1 MTTPILPI
9 SAWVPVTTQRL
20 RVPQVLWTS
29 PEARSAGFDPAQVY
43 CCPKD
48 YEAADSYTD
57 ETRQEGADR
66 YGGIGIGNAGGS
78 GRCSSFVNGL
88 QTKGVGVTPLVGPG
102 ADRFHSSGTLMLV
115 EAATEAV
122 FAGAYQAALPFGAVP
137 VHAVV
142 ATGGEYLREL
152 THDSQAR
159 CLRALAIRPLVARP
173 AHFMRNVLHPSG
185 RLPMGPAAKGWSV
198 DAVRTKQALTLLA
211 ANLKQTLALQTP
223 DSDEIATLDAG
234 LREVVRRF
242 AWQCAAGFAKRLPH
256 GTLGCSNIALSGAYL
271 DFGLSNF
278 VPAYRRLRW
287 ALGQDPWT
295 EAQLPL
301 NTLLTLRQQLGKYH
315 LGPARAVGVISG
327 EAMAADYGR
336 VLQERLAIE
345 MARMAGLTED
355 MAVACPPEL
364 LGKWFRAMRS
374 IWMRGAD
381 EQFVSFSGHMSDGQ
395 PTPAP
400 RKRRQYDLNAVLTAA
415 GPHSEPLAM
424 DEALQPHLDDPALR
438 QGFVTAAAE
447 VRAWLQS
454 WTGSPQQA
462 LDAYLG
468 RQAARKNAELDLLR
482 RDENASLSE
491 LRRLEVEGLTQHV
504 GAAIDA
510 ALGQARHGLADLCP
524 ASPGNSG
531 LEQLQ
536 ALADPGR
543 VRTSVAEHGQEPAP
557 AIEPA

>member
-1 MTTPILPI
+1 MTAPILPI
-9 SAWVPVTTQRL
+9 SAWVPVTTRRL
-20 RVPQVLWTS
+20 RAPDVLWTS
-29 PEARSAGFDPAQVY
+29 PEARAAGFDPAQVY
-43 CCPKD
+43 CCPKE

-66 YGGIGIGNAGGS
+66 YGGIGVGNAGGS

-142 ATGGEYLREL
+142 ATGGAYQREL
-152 THDSQAR
+152 DHDSQAR

-173 AHFMRNVLHPSG
+173 AHFLRNLLHPSG
-185 RLPMGPAAKGWSV
+185 REPVGDLATGWSV
-198 DAVRTKQALTLLA
+198 DALRTKQALSLLA
-211 ANLKQTLALQTP
+211 ANLKQTLGLQTT

-234 LREVVRRF
+234 LRELVRRY
-242 AWQCAAGFAKRLPH
+242 AWQCAAAFAKRLPH
-256 GTLGCSNIALSGAYL
+256 GTLGCSNIALSGAYM
-271 DFGLSNF
+271 DFGLSNHLLS
-278 VPAYRRLRW
+278 YKRLRW
-287 ALGQDPWT
+287 AQQDPWT
-295 EAQLPL
+295 EAQFPL

-315 LGPARAVGVISG
+315 LGAARAGAVVGG
-327 EAMAADYGR
+327 EEMATDYGR
-336 VLQERLAIE
+336 ALQERLAVE

-355 MAVACPPEL
+355 MAAACPPEL

-400 RKRRQYDLNAVLTAA
+400 RKRRQYDLNAVLIAA
-415 GPHSEPLAM
+415 GPHSEPLPM
-424 DEALQPHLDDPALR
+424 DEALQRHLDDPALR
-438 QGFVTAAAE
+438 LGFVTAAAE
-447 VRAWLQS
+447 VRAWLRS

-468 RQAARKNAELDLLR
+468 RQATRKNAELSLLR
-482 RDENASLSE
+482 RDESASLSE

-510 ALGQARHGLADLCP
+510 ALQQARHGLADLCP
-524 ASPGNSG
+524 DLSGNSG

-536 ALADPGR
+536 AFADPGR
-543 VRTSVAEHGQEPAP
+543 VRTSVAEHGQKPAP